1 MTNWRAELNQKDL
14 KKVFDKV
21 KEMER
26 VSENAISTTFLAEG
40 LKINREQKKY
50 APIDT
55 GNLVNNIVYNIYDGG
70 KEVMLESR
78 AKYSKQVEFGNANP
92 RVASKRIP
100 FFYPPIEAG
109 RKRIIK
115 TLERLIE
122 KATK

>member
-21 KEMER
+21 REMEKI
-26 VSENAISTTFLAEG
+26 SENAISTTFLAEG

-70 KEVMLESR
+70 KEVLLESR
-78 AKYSKQVEFGNANP
+78 AKYSKLVEFGRYAP
-92 RVASKRIP
+92 KVASKRIP
-100 FFYPPIEAG
+100 FFYPPLEAG
-109 RKRIIK
+109 RKRIIN
-115 TLERLIE
+115 TLEKLIE

>member
-21 KEMER
+21 KELEKI
-26 VSENAISTTFLAEG
+26 SESAISTTFLAEG

-55 GNLVNNIVYNIYDGG
+55 GNLVDNIEYNIYDGG

-78 AKYSKQVEFGNANP
+78 AKYSKLVEFGRYKP
-92 RVASKRIP
+92 RVSSKKIP

-115 TLERLIE
+115 TLEKLIE
-122 KATK
+122 KAIK